1 MGCAVPPA
9 DLLLVAL
16 IGKPVFRK
24 VQARERPLPRTV
36 VTIRGTCS
44 VAPMGC
50 GGLTRTDQRVYLLT
64 RAN

>member
-36 VTIRGTCS
+36 VTIRGT
-44 VAPMGC
+44 
-50 GGLTRTDQRVYLLT
+50 
-64 RAN
+64 